1 MHVMRSSI
9 PAAVASM
16 KAGEWDRKSFAKG
29 IELKGKTIGVIGLG
43 MIGTEVARRCQAL
56 DMVTLGFDPLVT
68 EERAAAAGVKKVR
81 RQATHARNPPP
92 PPPPPPPP
100 SQMSLDALFAAS
112 DIITLHTPYNE
123 ATRNLINKAALAKC
137 KKGEAPCGIAHYGTA
152 TLPSRAVAGV
162 VVINCARGGIV
173 NEADLLEALTS
184 GKVGAAGIDTFEQ
197 EPPGAVSKALIAHPK
212 VVCTP
217 HLGASTEEAQRKVAR
232 EIAQQMCD
240 AFALRG
246 FVGVVN
252 APHLALAHKPTLE
265 PFVRLSE
272 ALGR

>member
-1 MHVMRSSI
+1 MHTR
-9 PAAVASM
+9 
-16 KAGEWDRKSFAKG
+16 R
-29 IELKGKTIGVIGLG
+29 
-43 MIGTEVARRCQAL
+43 VAR
-56 DMVTLGFDPLVT
+56 
-68 EERAAAAGVKKVR
+68 
-81 RQATHARNPPP
+81 
-92 PPPPPPPP
+92 
-100 SQMSLDALFAAS
+100 
-112 DIITLHTPYNE
+112 
-123 ATRNLINKAALAKC
+123 
-137 KKGEAPCGIAHYGTA
+137 
-152 TLPSRAVAGV
+152 AGV
-162 VVINCARGGIV
+162 VIINCARGGIV
-173 NEADLLEALTS
+173 NEADLLEALAS

-197 EPPGAVSKALIAHPK
+197 EPPGAVSKALIAHPR

-272 ALGR
+272 ALGRCVALVPRGARCRVAHRSPPPPPPCPCAACKGSCGAGPPRATR